1 MLKSTTNADCPYF
14 CYSENLI
21 LLLGFHK
28 SRAAHGKV
36 IIIKLVHKHG
46 YSSFVICC
54 DTLYSYFE
62 NLSIAFVK
70 VFYENAAEIL
80 LPAAHVY
87 FASNSTLYFVFV

>member
-14 CYSENLI
+14 CCSENLI

-36 IIIKLVHKHG
+36 IIKLVHKHG

-80 LPAAHVY
+80 LPAAPVY
-87 FASNSTLYFVFV
+87 FGSNNTLYFVFV